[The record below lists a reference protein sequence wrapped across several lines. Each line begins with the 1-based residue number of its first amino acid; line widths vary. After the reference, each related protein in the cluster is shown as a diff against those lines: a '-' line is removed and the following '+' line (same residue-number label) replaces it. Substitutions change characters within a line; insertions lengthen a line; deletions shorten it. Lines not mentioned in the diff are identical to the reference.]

1 MQAPNRKVGAG
12 GLAGAL
18 SIVLVWILGQ
28 MGYSLPPEVSSGL
41 TTIVTFITSYFVRNA
56 NGEL

>member
-1 MQAPNRKVGAG
+1 METPNRKVGAG

-18 SIVLVWILGQ
+18 SIVLVWLLSQ

-41 TTIVTFITSYFVRNA
+41 TTIVTFITSYFVRDT
-56 NGEL
+56 NGG

>member
-1 MQAPNRKVGAG
+1 METPNRKVGAG

-18 SIVLVWILGQ
+18 SIVLVWLLSQ

-41 TTIVTFITSYFVRNA
+41 TTIVTFITSYFVREG
-56 NGEL
+56 NGG